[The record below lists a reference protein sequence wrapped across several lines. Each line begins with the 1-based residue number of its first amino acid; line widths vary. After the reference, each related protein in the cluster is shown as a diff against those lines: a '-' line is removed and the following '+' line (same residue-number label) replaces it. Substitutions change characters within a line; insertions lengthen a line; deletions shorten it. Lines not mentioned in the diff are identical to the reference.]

1 VLGWSEALIDGH
13 ATRLVLDRTAH
24 SHMRRM
30 ATLLVASSAAA
41 EEMTACLGMTQQA
54 EYMPCLSFTSDPQEW
69 RIEVL
74 DLRVDKN
81 V

>member
-1 VLGWSEALIDGH
+1 
-13 ATRLVLDRTAH
+13 
-24 SHMRRM
+24 M